1 MGNNQEKGEKQEE
14 QTKQENQQ
22 NTEEQKDYNTE
33 DNDYLFQLM
42 QQYMHNKNKE
52 EKKKPQE
59 GERNEDQNMKKADN
73 VEEIEDLPDQPENND
88 DQEIDGQDFAVDEK
102 SKELR
107 SNVADTVKYND
118 EDMEQ
123 KEDEEQ
129 QPEDQMAPD
138 QKEEEEMDVDEPEK
152 NLDEV
157 KDNDPIKSMIKTNE
171 FYQKYL
177 EGKAKKE
184 EEVKKEQEEKEAT
197 EDPKDQREQYNDAPM
212 EQEEEEEEKEFQL
225 TKEEYKLDDTHFDV
239 LDLKKSMIERYEKW
253 RKDKDLVSNSYEL
266 LNKFKKTTHHLSIS
280 LCEQMRMILEP
291 TEKSRLKGDYKT
303 GKRINIKKI
312 IPFIAS
318 NYRNDKIWLRREM
331 PFKRDYRIMIAIDD
345 SLSMKKNNLGF
356 FALESLVA
364 ISEALNQ
371 LSVGKVCVSG
381 INDRMDMHMSFE
393 DTYSAEKAA
402 FILSNY
408 SFDYQSFASADTS
421 IPNFMADCNKLLD
434 SLKTENRNIVFIISD
449 GRFNKKKALPY
460 IMEAEDKKYLYV
472 FILLDNY
479 GIESKN
485 SIFNMKSAELVV
497 DENGKSDYKITRY
510 LDDFP
515 FKYYTV
521 VQEISHLPKVL
532 SNIFLQWLAMVN
544 S

>member
-177 EGKAKKE
+177 EDKAKKE